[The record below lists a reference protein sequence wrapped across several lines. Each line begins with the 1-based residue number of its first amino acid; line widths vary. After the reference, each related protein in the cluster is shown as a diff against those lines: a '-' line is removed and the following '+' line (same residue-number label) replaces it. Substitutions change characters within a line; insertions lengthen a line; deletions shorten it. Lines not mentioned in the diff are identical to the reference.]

1 MCVYFLTRVLRC
13 LRTSCVSDAFIWF
26 STFNQYCTYLP
37 LPKWP
42 FPLTECITQCILREL
57 HGNFCRHRQI
67 TTGNCRLGC
76 LNVYTADPWDLT
88 NWLFYRGG
96 LLIQIILKLVVLYI
110 HDIVYVQMKQYELHL
125 MWQYAYNQSFAE
137 MGN

>member
-1 MCVYFLTRVLRC
+1 M
-13 LRTSCVSDAFIWF
+13 
-26 STFNQYCTYLP
+26 
-37 LPKWP
+37 
-42 FPLTECITQCILREL
+42 QCILREL
-57 HGNFCRHRQI
+57 HGNVCRHTQI

-125 MWQYAYNQSFAE
+125 MWQYACNQSFAE

>member
-1 MCVYFLTRVLRC
+1 MCQTHLSGSVPLISTV
-13 LRTSCVSDAFIWF
+13 RTYLSPKWP
-26 STFNQYCTYLP
+26 LP
-37 LPKWP
+37 LP
-42 FPLTECITQCILREL
+42 ECIMQCILQEL
-57 HGNFCRHRQI
+57 HGNVCRHRQI

-76 LNVYTADPWDLT
+76 MNVYTADPWDLT

-125 MWQYAYNQSFAE
+125 MWQYACNQSFAE